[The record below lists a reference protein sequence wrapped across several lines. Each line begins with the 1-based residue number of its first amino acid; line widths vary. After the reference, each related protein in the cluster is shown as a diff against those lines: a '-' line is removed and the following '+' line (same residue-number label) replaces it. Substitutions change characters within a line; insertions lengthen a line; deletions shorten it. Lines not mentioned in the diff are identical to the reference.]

1 MSKFQINDIKLD
13 GSELF
18 NDSETFLTELKDS
31 ETEQIVGGLSLSLS
45 EESLDEA
52 SIKME
57 IGVSGDAQVITTVYI
72 PHEPICYPI
81 KPIKPICW
89 YPKPIHHE
97 KPFYPIKDYFYP
109 CPVVL

>member
-31 ETEQIVGGLSLSLS
+31 ETEQIVGGLSLSK
-45 EESLDEA
+45 ESLHEV
-52 SIKME
+52 SIDIKLE
-57 IGVSGDAQVITTVYI
+57 ISDHPQVITTVYI
-72 PHEPICYPI
+72 PHPPICYPI